1 MLFHFLTNLVP
12 DKCSQRALCSGELRS
27 VYINDK
33 VESLF
38 LFFCSASHCQNLS
51 WYMDI
56 RKNAATSVPCN
67 LYNVSLNF
75 CSQVVLLVFVF
86 WRGFKSLSSTFLSLS
101 PSFAVSLAASSPFCS
116 GCKKSSYYKWLLTHP
131 LSFLLFIAF

>member
-12 DKCSQRALCSGELRS
+12 DKYSPRALCSGELRS
-27 VYINDK
+27 VYINHN

-67 LYNVSLNF
+67 LYNMSLNF
-75 CSQVVLLVFVF
+75 CFHVALLVFVF
-86 WRGFKSLSSTFLSLS
+86 WRGLNLWFKSFSSTFLSLS

-116 GCKKSSYYKWLLTHP
+116 GYKNLP
-131 LSFLLFIAF
+131 IINGF